1 MATKLMARL
10 ALAVVTGALL
20 FVPTGAGAQSE
31 PNPRSS
37 SARPSAA
44 GPIE

>member
-20 FVPTGAGAQSE
+20 FLPDGARA
-31 PNPRSS
+31 PRK
-37 SARPSAA
+37 
-44 GPIE
+44 